1 MSCECRAVVEEVYFM
16 FDWTPTYWQGWR
28 ETSNPY
34 RRFKSEC
41 DRSLTLKALQLRDG
55 ERVLEVGCGYG
66 FISGAL
72 LDSAKIRWTG
82 LDRSESMVRK
92 LRDSLAEAQPAALIG
107 DAHLLPF
114 SDDSFDKVLCT
125 GVLMHLVDEFVALK
139 EMVRVLRPGG
149 LLVCS
154 MNNALSPYS
163 VLVRLKNRLK
173 KGFIQNFRL
182 PITYR
187 RYFRL
192 LGLNLLQLQGDS
204 LFATF
209 SFGVGPYSFPP
220 AWAFPALR
228 TVDQLAVK
236 RFTWLAYE
244 VWLRGVKPSHAPR
257 S

>member
-1 MSCECRAVVEEVYFM
+1 M
-16 FDWTPTYWQGWR
+16 FEWTPTFWQQWR

-34 RRFKSEC
+34 RHFKSEC
-41 DRSLTLKALQLRDG
+41 DRSLTLNALELKDQ

-72 LDSAKIRWTG
+72 VDSAKIRWIG

-92 LRDSLAEAQPAALIG
+92 LRASRAELEAAIIG
-107 DAHLLPF
+107 DAHVLPF

-125 GVLMHLVDEFVALK
+125 GVLMHVVDDFLALK

-154 MNNALSPYS
+154 MNNALSPFS
-163 VLVRLKNRLK
+163 IPTRMKNRRK

-182 PITYR
+182 PATYR
-187 RYFRL
+187 DYFRR
-192 LGLNLLQLQGDS
+192 LGLNLRQLQGDS

-209 SFGVGPYSFPP
+209 SVQLGCYSFPP
-220 AWAFPALR
+220 AIAFTALR
-228 TVDQLAVK
+228 TVDQWAV
-236 RFTWLAYE
+236 RRLSWLAYE
-244 VWLRGVKPSHAPR
+244 VWLTGIKAC
-257 S
+257 